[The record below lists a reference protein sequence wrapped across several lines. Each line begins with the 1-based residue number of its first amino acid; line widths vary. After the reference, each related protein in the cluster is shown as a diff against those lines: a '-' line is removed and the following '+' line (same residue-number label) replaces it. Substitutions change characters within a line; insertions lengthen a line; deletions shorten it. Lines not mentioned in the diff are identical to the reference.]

1 MKLFHLIFVY
11 IMLGSPGPVNKGLS
25 SCQSGYVCVCV
36 WGGGG
41 GRGLSLEER
50 RLLTTLWSS
59 QYKVCG
65 EKSIVGEGVGVGLQ
79 SRQKAKRSSG

>member
-1 MKLFHLIFVY
+1 MKLFHFIFVY

-25 SCQSGYVCVCV
+25 SCQSGYVCV
-36 WGGGG
+36 WG